1 MTETQKHL
9 RRLAVL
15 ESMPF
20 TNWDEVLEWYH
31 LRRWVIAYDLLDQ
44 YREQHY
50 FSCSEETTKVQHI
63 PKNPK
68 SFFHNIKFYFQKG
81 LTSNSSVII

>member
-1 MTETQKHL
+1 MTETETHL

-15 ESMPF
+15 EGMTFS
-20 TNWDEVLEWYH
+20 TWSQVLEWYH

-50 FSCSEETTKVQHI
+50 FSCSEEVTQI
-63 PKNPK
+63 EMPPKK
-68 SFFHNIKFYFQKG
+68 S
-81 LTSNSSVII
+81 SSIFSRFLDLILRR